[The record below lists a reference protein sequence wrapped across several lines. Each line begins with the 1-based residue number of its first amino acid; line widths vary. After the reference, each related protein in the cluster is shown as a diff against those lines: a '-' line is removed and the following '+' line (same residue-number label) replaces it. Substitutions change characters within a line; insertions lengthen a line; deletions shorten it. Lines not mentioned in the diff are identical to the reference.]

1 MKPRIIASGLAVLML
16 TVSLSSAHAQDEVG
30 VSNSNSAEGSAY
42 GYFTTNIGGSGDHP
56 APYAP
61 GLITAPVLSPTLF
74 SVQGLPAQVKNFPL
88 LMNNF
93 FSTANHDVALGCSGG
108 TKIIYNSAI
117 VPERPDV
124 KERKIRFDFNGVS
137 DGEVIGSL
145 TIQSRKNKGDE
156 VDIPT
161 LIHDATRYVSQLPE
175 LKGYNITL
183 LSMSSTL
190 TYIMGVD
197 TRSTGLTASPYVS
210 GLINGPAGVLAG
222 IVPGASKSGGVT
234 VPTAII
240 GCTFLVL
247 VDSDKSQRVDI
258 RGNYGRM
265 PIEQAEGASNGNNRK
280 KYEAE
285 QEK

>member
-1 MKPRIIASGLAVLML
+1 MKPRILPCGLAALML
-16 TVSLSSAHAQDEVG
+16 AATVTNVHAQDEVG
-30 VSNSNSAEGSAY
+30 VSNNNTAEGSAY

-74 SVQGLPAQVKNFPL
+74 SVQGLPAQVKNFPM

-93 FSTANHDVALGCSGG
+93 FSTANHNVATGSSGG

-124 KERKIRFDFNGVS
+124 SERRIRFDFNGVS

-145 TIQSRKNKGDE
+145 TIQSKKNKADE

-161 LIHDATRYVSQLPE
+161 LIHDATRFVSQLPE

-183 LSMSSTL
+183 LSMSNAL
-190 TYIMGVD
+190 TYVMGVD

-234 VPTAII
+234 VPTAVI

-258 RGNYGRM
+258 RGNYGRL
-265 PIEQAEGASNGNNRK
+265 PIEPLEGAANGNNRK